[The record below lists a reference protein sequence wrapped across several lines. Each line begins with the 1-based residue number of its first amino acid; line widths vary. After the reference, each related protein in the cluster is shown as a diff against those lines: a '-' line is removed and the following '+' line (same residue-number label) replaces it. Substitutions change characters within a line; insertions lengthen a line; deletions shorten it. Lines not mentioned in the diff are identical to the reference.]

1 MMIEAHICSGGKV
14 PGILRPYCALA
25 CSLCH
30 DGTTIVVPRDIID
43 DYNEKVRNP
52 PEKPIVINWPSI
64 L

>member
-1 MMIEAHICSGGKV
+1 MIEAHVCSGGKV
-14 PGILRPYCALA
+14 PGLIRPYCALA

-30 DGTTIVVPRDIID
+30 DGKTIVIPESIIE

-52 PEKPIVINWPSI
+52 PERPIRIFWPEP